1 MTSGESAAPAAAT
14 GLLGS
19 LAVSLAVALPS
30 FCFLNYFCLCRVV
43 FGFYITCDGR
53 IDVKLLFVA
62 AAGAAGSP
70 TRKMGLAWVGLVLGC
85 WIAGCL
91 ADLLACWLAGW
102 LAGCLY
108 GCLPGRLNG
117 FACWLAGW
125 LAGWFS

>member
-70 TRKMGLAWVGLVLGC
+70 TRKMGWPGLGWCWVAGLLAVSLICWLVGWLVGSLAAC
-85 WIAGCL
+85 MAVSL
-91 ADLLACWLAGW
+91 AD
-102 LAGCLY
+102 
-108 GCLPGRLNG
+108 
-117 FACWLAGW
+117 
-125 LAGWFS
+125 